1 MKNANIEKVNKLGK
15 VSRIILNI
23 MRVICIVGVVCCLIG
38 TAFAGFGIKSDTVF
52 QVTGNASAQI
62 VVDENVNL
70 IFQSDKIKVHGMELS
85 LEEDLENLTAQDFNL
100 PGADLDMN
108 VEKSEQDG
116 LTVYDIT
123 ADLNADGVDSFKSM
137 ACRKCL
143 EGALLSAVMLIAVIF
158 GGKFAKA
165 LELCETPFEENVLKT
180 MKNFGFSLIP
190 MGLVYLSDGGID
202 LTAIVLI
209 IAIIIFTYIFKYG
222 AELQK
227 ESDETV

>member
-23 MRVICIVGVVCCLIG
+23 MRVFCIVGIVACLIG

-52 QVTGNASAQI
+52 QVTGNASAQ
-62 VVDENVNL
+62 VMMDENSRI
-70 IFQSDKIKVHGMELS
+70 IFQTNKIKIHGLELS
-85 LEEDLENLTAQDFNL
+85 SVEDLEKIDGTNFNL

-123 ADLNADGVDSFKSM
+123 ADLNADSVESIKFLVCM
-137 ACRKCL
+137 ECL
-143 EGALLSAVMLIAVIF
+143 TGALISAVMLVAVIF

-165 LELCETPFEENVLKT
+165 LELCESPFEENVLKT

-190 MGLVYLSDGGID
+190 MGLVYISDGGIN